1 MDRSRPGDPTG
12 APAGK
17 GGLVLYLLFI
27 TPGADFDGLR
37 PVRDRMLPSL
47 TVR

>member
-17 GGLVLYLLFI
+17 GGLVLYLLFT
-27 TPGADFDGLR
+27 TPGADFDELR

-47 TVR
+47 TLR